1 MAQKEKE
8 QDREKE
14 RKNRKNRR
22 YGQTKLKHAKRGVL
36 SCVLSGIVGVLLI
49 GLLTAAYVSGGTA
62 APLIGGLGLSSVILA
77 GTAFYMALKGF
88 REREKD
94 YLTCKIGVCCSSIF
108 IILYISIFC
117 RGLF

>member
-8 QDREKE
+8 HDREKE
-14 RKNRKNRR
+14 RKNRKSRR
-22 YGQTKLKHAKRGVL
+22 YGQTKLKHAKRGVT
-36 SCVLSGIVGVLLI
+36 SCIISGIVCVLLL
-49 GLLTAAYVSGGTA
+49 GLLIAAYVSGGTA
-62 APLIGGLGLSSVILA
+62 APLIGGIGLSSMILA
-77 GTAFYMALKGF
+77 GTGLYMALKGF

-108 IILYISIFC
+108 IILFISIFC